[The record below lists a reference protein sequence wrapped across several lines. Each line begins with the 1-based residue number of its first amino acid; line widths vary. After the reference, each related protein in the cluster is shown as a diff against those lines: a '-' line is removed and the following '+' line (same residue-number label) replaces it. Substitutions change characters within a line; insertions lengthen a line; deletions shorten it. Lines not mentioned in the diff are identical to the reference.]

1 MSVQSEVFVVLYQ
14 VAKNLSFF
22 SMTNNQE
29 AAMLQLDQFGN
40 IISWNDIIPAR
51 TQQHGIPIGGARFYA
66 PYHGV
71 PDIDDMNWKGIV
83 ATEQNHLKHGQRYLQ
98 KMTMEES
105 SGRKQYHFQFD
116 SSPNYPWKYSAIISA
131 KEFSRGSDG
140 SYGLSYDLAVANQG
154 SPSTERNMPYRV
166 AMQTYFELKD
176 DSFELSV
183 DGKAVMNE
191 AEFCLGS
198 MVFWPLSGNSDS
210 VKLKTGNRTIYIGT
224 MGADH
229 VMLYSNDLTHI
240 CIELIYG
247 EKHGKSLAPRESHQ
261 LMCRLIVSHD

>member
-1 MSVQSEVFVVLYQ
+1 MI
-14 VAKNLSFF
+14 NH
-22 SMTNNQE
+22 QE

-40 IISWNDIIPAR
+40 ILSWNNIIPAR
-51 TQQHGIPIGGARFYA
+51 TQQYGIPVGGARFYA

-71 PDIDDMNWKGIV
+71 PDINDMNWKGIV

-98 KMTMEES
+98 KITTEES
-105 SGRKQYHFQFD
+105 SGRQQYHFQFD
-116 SSPNYPWKYSAIISA
+116 GAPNYPWQYSTIISV

-140 SYGLSYDLAVANQG
+140 SYGLSYDLTVRSQG
-154 SPSTERNMPYRV
+154 SSSTERNMPYRT
-166 AMQTYFELKD
+166 ALQTYFELID
-176 DSFELSV
+176 LSFSFTIAGQV
-183 DGKAVMNE
+183 VMDE
-191 AEFCLGS
+191 ARFTPGS
-198 MVFWPLSGNSDS
+198 MVFYELQDKQANL
-210 VKLKTGNRTIYIGT
+210 VLKTGKRTIYIGT

-229 VMLYSNDLTHI
+229 VMLYSNDLAHI